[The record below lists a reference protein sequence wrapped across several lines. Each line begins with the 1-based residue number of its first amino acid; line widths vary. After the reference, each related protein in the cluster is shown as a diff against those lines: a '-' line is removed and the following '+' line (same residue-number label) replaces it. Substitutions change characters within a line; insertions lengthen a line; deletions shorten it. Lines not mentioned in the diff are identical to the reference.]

1 MKQWVE
7 LIIFGSYFG
16 EMGGLFVS
24 HLHYVITLLG
34 RPAPKFPFLKP
45 TQHITANKINVELV
59 IQIVVKIYFEKKHF
73 VK

>member
-34 RPAPKFPFLKP
+34 RPAPKFPF
-45 TQHITANKINVELV
+45 
-59 IQIVVKIYFEKKHF
+59 
-73 VK
+73 